1 MTIPPNESTSS
12 LCCCSDIY
20 KIQTKL
26 EYNVHLKLPPKSSSQ
41 IDARKSHSNISHDTM
56 YWHVTL
62 LVFVLVYAFV
72 CHPCCGNLI
81 SKSDPRNQQMPTTTT
96 PLVQSQDPTKSMESC
111 RPACVVME
119 PRLDTKY
126 KFVSFPFRRHNTEII
141 PTAYNRAWQQK
152 HINHPFISKHFVCCA
167 KRLSAFGSAL
177 SEQCFTMFTA
187 KSSSEK
193 FLLISLMRACGLYS
207 CLRIVMT
214 GRCTDQ
220 CLTLMKVSW
229 SGELGPAEPG
239 IDWSWVWSPMIPKH
253 RILYRKTKISQ
264 LQSCKMSQIW
274 QIYLC
279 KNIEKLG

>member
-1 MTIPPNESTSS
+1 
-12 LCCCSDIY
+12 
-20 KIQTKL
+20 
-26 EYNVHLKLPPKSSSQ
+26 
-41 IDARKSHSNISHDTM
+41 
-56 YWHVTL
+56 
-62 LVFVLVYAFV
+62 
-72 CHPCCGNLI
+72 
-81 SKSDPRNQQMPTTTT
+81 MPTTTT

-141 PTAYNRAWQQK
+141 PTAYNRAWQLK

-239 IDWSWVWSPMIPKH
+239 IDWS
-253 RILYRKTKISQ
+253 
-264 LQSCKMSQIW
+264 
-274 QIYLC
+274 
-279 KNIEKLG
+279 